1 MAHDLTGVFDA
12 IAASRLEIAEKRR
25 LYHHAVDAA
34 LQPPRA
40 SGWAERPAAPCCGQ
54 REECE
59 LEAILLAVARV
70 LGKGASASVTEAKE
84 WLRSMQQPKLA
95 SRLGRLSK
103 TRNGKAHP
111 DVTLLSDITAT
122 IASLTDSGPVVH
134 GVPVGPPLQ
143 MQGVVPCGFEAAVAE
158 ESETS
163 TAFERTRG
171 DNNRVTMLK
180 PQLGHTEA
188 DEASSGLAEED
199 EPTSL
204 VSDRGCVRQTHHSSS
219 FADDVGGCGFQG
231 GGGGEGVAGMDE
243 PAPPSVHGGG
253 GGGGVVAGASGA
265 ASSPQSA
272 ADVEAAI
279 ARLSFVEIARRFQ
292 LLPEVLRGGGADQ
305 LSISRSLLALQPL

>member
-1 MAHDLTGVFDA
+1 MVHDLTGVLDA

-40 SGWAERPAAPCCGQ
+40 SGWAERLAAPCCGQ

-95 SRLGRLSK
+95 NRLGRLSK

-122 IASLTDSGPVVH
+122 NASLTDSGPVVH

-163 TAFERTRG
+163 TAFERKRG
-171 DNNRVTMLK
+171 IT
-180 PQLGHTEA
+180 TE
-188 DEASSGLAEED
+188 
-199 EPTSL
+199 
-204 VSDRGCVRQTHHSSS
+204 
-219 FADDVGGCGFQG
+219 
-231 GGGGEGVAGMDE
+231 
-243 PAPPSVHGGG
+243 
-253 GGGGVVAGASGA
+253 
-265 ASSPQSA
+265 
-272 ADVEAAI
+272 
-279 ARLSFVEIARRFQ
+279 
-292 LLPEVLRGGGADQ
+292 
-305 LSISRSLLALQPL
+305 